1 MCVSRSTNHQPERTA
16 REIAKA
22 TLSDE
27 SLDGVDVDKWI
38 EESSLT
44 DKEFLAFVLFKT
56 TDKTAEERAEMM
68 GSSEA
73 RYWGALGRA
82 KSKIGQAEYTLKL
95 ASV

>member
-1 MCVSRSTNHQPERTA
+1 MSTSRKHQPERTA
-16 REIAKA
+16 RELARA
-22 TLSDE
+22 TLPDE

-44 DKEFLAFVLFKT
+44 DKEFLAFVLSKA

-68 GSSEA
+68 GSSEG